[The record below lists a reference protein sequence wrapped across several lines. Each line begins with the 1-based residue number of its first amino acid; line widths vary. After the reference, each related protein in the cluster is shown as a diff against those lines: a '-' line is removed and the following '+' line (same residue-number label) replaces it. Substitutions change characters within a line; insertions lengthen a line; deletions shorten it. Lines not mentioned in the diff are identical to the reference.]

1 MEFSPK
7 NLVFYWQGPKPK
19 IRTFPRNEQYMW
31 SFTDHIILLLWKVK
45 ILWNTE
51 LRVCILSPE
60 RKSSTLSHWLFFS
73 TYFVP
78 KTIVIK
84 YKKRTTFYKPGK
96 RKQNDCSTYKHAI
109 RNPRNPSDSTD
120 STSWTIWEFEPHVRR
135 PLAHP
140 APGSFPV
147 LSFKSH
153 SNTALKT
160 KISEINVLLT
170 WEFCRNRVNPL
181 FLQERGSHYH
191 NWWNLHLLL
200 KFSPLKLVFFQSGR

>member
-1 MEFSPK
+1 MKSENPMK
-7 NLVFYWQGPKPK
+7 H
-19 IRTFPRNEQYMW
+19 R
-31 SFTDHIILLLWKVK
+31 
-45 ILWNTE
+45 TE

-73 TYFVP
+73 KYFVP

-96 RKQNDCSTYKHAI
+96 RKQNDWNCSTYKHAI

-120 STSWTIWEFEPHVRR
+120 STSWTIWEFEPQVRR
-135 PLAHP
+135 SLAHP
-140 APGSFPV
+140 APGFLPV

-160 KISEINVLLT
+160 KISEINVLLM

-191 NWWNLHLLL
+191 NWWNLHLLS
-200 KFSPLKLVFFQSGR
+200 KFPPLKLVFFHSSR

>member
-1 MEFSPK
+1 
-7 NLVFYWQGPKPK
+7 
-19 IRTFPRNEQYMW
+19 MW

-51 LRVCILSPE
+51 LRVCILSPG

-73 TYFVP
+73 KYFVP

-96 RKQNDCSTYKHAI
+96 RKQNDCWGTVLHINTQSAI
-109 RNPRNPSDSTD
+109 QETPP
-120 STSWTIWEFEPHVRR
+120 IPPIPHPGQFEPQVRR
-135 PLAHP
+135 WLAHP

-200 KFSPLKLVFFQSGR
+200 KFSPLKLVFFHSGR

>member
-73 TYFVP
+73 KYFVP

-96 RKQNDCSTYKHAI
+96 RKQNDWNCSTYKHAI

-120 STSWTIWEFEPHVRR
+120 STSWTIWEFEPQVRR
-135 PLAHP
+135 WLAHP

-160 KISEINVLLT
+160 KSQ
-170 WEFCRNRVNPL
+170 R
-181 FLQERGSHYH
+181 
-191 NWWNLHLLL
+191 
-200 KFSPLKLVFFQSGR
+200 

>member
-1 MEFSPK
+1 MK
-7 NLVFYWQGPKPK
+7 H
-19 IRTFPRNEQYMW
+19 R
-31 SFTDHIILLLWKVK
+31 
-45 ILWNTE
+45 TE

-73 TYFVP
+73 KYFVP

-160 KISEINVLLT
+160 KFFVETGST
-170 WEFCRNRVNPL
+170 L
-181 FLQERGSHYH
+181 FFYRRGSHYH
-191 NWWNLHLLL
+191 NWWNLHLLS
-200 KFSPLKLVFFQSGR
+200 KFPPLKLVFFHSGR